1 MLNYND
7 VLVAQERYAEM
18 RREAAEEVRSRDLM
32 GSARIS
38 LMQRVTAML
47 AQMRQRAV
55 RTEMKAKPLGGTV
68 QSKAA

>member
-7 VLVAQERYAEM
+7 VLVAQERHADIQ
-18 RREAAEEVRSRDLM
+18 REAAKNNRNRDLM

-38 LMQRVTAML
+38 LMQRVNAVMVK
-47 AQMRQRAV
+47 MKQRTV
-55 RTEMKAKPLGGTV
+55 RTEMKAKPLSGTV

>member
-7 VLVAQERYAEM
+7 VLVAQERHADM
-18 RREAAEEVRSRDLM
+18 QREAAKENRSRDLM

-38 LMQRVTAML
+38 LMQRVTAMM
-47 AQMRQRAV
+47 AKMKQQAV
-55 RTEMKAKPLGGTV
+55 RTEMKAKPLGGAA